1 MKKFI
6 KPSVYFVMVIA
17 SWFTSR
23 SDNWN
28 TIHEQIIIVTSVIA
42 AAVFVR
48 LNRSLPIIDTDTL
61 VEGQVHR
68 ITESY
73 MAASKALGA
82 HAAIV
87 ITTIAYSIFLLNP
100 LNLIPSQCSYFN
112 FLPEVFLC
120 LLFGHVLIRS
130 TDIIILDLDFAKL
143 QSDFLDKKVSDLK
156 KNRELIFEQTGK
168 LNLDIPDNYGE
179 IKTIEDSYDD
189 NSS

>member
-1 MKKFI
+1 MKKFS
-6 KPSVYFVMVIA
+6 KPSAYFVMVIA

-48 LNRSLPIIDTDTL
+48 LNRSLPISDTDTL
-61 VEGQVHR
+61 VEGQVRR

-73 MAASKALGA
+73 IASSRALGA

-87 ITTIAYSIFLLNP
+87 IMTIAYSILLLTP
-100 LNLIPSQCSYFN
+100 LNLILLQCYYLN
-112 FLPEVFLC
+112 FLPELLLC

-143 QSDFLDKKVSDLK
+143 QSDLLSEQVKNTAKLRNQPPHQRMSKQLSVS
-156 KNRELIFEQTGK
+156 EG
-168 LNLDIPDNYGE
+168 YGAV
-179 IKTIEDSYDD
+179 IDDSDEDQKS
-189 NSS
+189 

>member
-6 KPSVYFVMVIA
+6 KLSIYFVMVITC
-17 SWFTSR
+17 WFTSQ

-48 LNRSLPIIDTDTL
+48 LNRSLPISATDTF
-61 VEGQVHR
+61 VEGQVRR

-73 MAASKALGA
+73 IVAAKALGVY
-82 HAAIV
+82 AAIV
-87 ITTIAYSIFLLNP
+87 ITTIAYSILLLTP
-100 LNLIPSQCSYFN
+100 LNIIFLQWSHFN
-112 FLPEVFLC
+112 FLPELLLC

-143 QSDFLDKKVSDLK
+143 QSDLLSERAKNATELRNQSPHLSISKPLSVPKEYGSVIDDSD
-156 KNRELIFEQTGK
+156 
-168 LNLDIPDNYGE
+168 
-179 IKTIEDSYDD
+179 EDQKS
-189 NSS
+189 

>member
-6 KPSVYFVMVIA
+6 KPSVYFIMVIA
-17 SWFTSR
+17 SWFTSK

-48 LNRSLPIIDTDTL
+48 LNRSLPISDTDTL
-61 VEGQVHR
+61 VERQVRR

-73 MAASKALGA
+73 IAASKALGA

-87 ITTIAYSIFLLNP
+87 TATIAYSILLLTP
-100 LNLIPSQCSYFN
+100 LNLFSSQYSYLN
-112 FLPEVFLC
+112 FLPELLLC
-120 LLFGHVLIRS
+120 LLLGHVLIKS

-143 QSDFLDKKVSDLK
+143 QSDLLSERAKNATELRNQSPHRNISNQLSVPKEYGSVIDDSD
-156 KNRELIFEQTGK
+156 
-168 LNLDIPDNYGE
+168 
-179 IKTIEDSYDD
+179 EDQKS
-189 NSS
+189 

>member
-73 MAASKALGA
+73 MAGM
-82 HAAIV
+82 
-87 ITTIAYSIFLLNP
+87 
-100 LNLIPSQCSYFN
+100 
-112 FLPEVFLC
+112 
-120 LLFGHVLIRS
+120 GMIR
-130 TDIIILDLDFAKL
+130 
-143 QSDFLDKKVSDLK
+143 
-156 KNRELIFEQTGK
+156 
-168 LNLDIPDNYGE
+168 
-179 IKTIEDSYDD
+179 
-189 NSS
+189 